1 MRAESQAASAAAS
14 PDDEANLRSEF
25 SVSGLRSLRI
35 GAFVGAVIIAVWGAF
50 WDRTLHGSDSAQVL
64 GRLLLAALMLAIVS
78 ASFTRAFLRHYDGCT
93 GAGVVAVI
101 AAVTALLLRLP
112 EGDSFATAVAILATG
127 IVATIGRLRA
137 PGMALCALGILS
149 THALQIWA
157 HGLRPELVFRHVSF
171 LAVMAGYAVW
181 ASHRNYRSFVN
192 DRLLLA
198 ERERASALA
207 QELLR
212 SERVRL
218 SWLENVAGFLRH
230 ELKNQL
236 VALDTSLRLME
247 DGPGDERSHKYLG
260 RARRSSDLMRRLVSS
275 ATEASD
281 LESALASLEPEP
293 LDFSRLVAEHLAL
306 FESDAGKPRVRA
318 SIEPGCHVVGC
329 ELRLT
334 QLLDKLLQ
342 NAVEHG
348 REEGEV
354 RVVVE
359 GVGDAVHLRVENE
372 GDRLPADTAR
382 IFEPFVST
390 KERSRHPESLGLGL
404 YVAKRIALHHG
415 GTIEAVALEP
425 PGARFVV
432 ALPRLPTPDR
442 VGAGG

>member
-1 MRAESQAASAAAS
+1 
-14 PDDEANLRSEF
+14 
-25 SVSGLRSLRI
+25 VLRI
-35 GAFVGAVIIAVWGAF
+35 GALAGAVIIAVWGAF
-50 WDRTLHGSDSAQVL
+50 WDRMLHDSDQAQVA
-64 GRLLLAALMLAIVS
+64 GRLALAAFMLAVVS
-78 ASFTRAFLRHYDGCT
+78 ASFSRAFLRYYDWCT
-93 GAGVVAVI
+93 GASVVAVI

-112 EGDSFATAVAILATG
+112 EGDSFATGVAILATG
-127 IVATIGRLRA
+127 IVASIGRLRA
-137 PGMALCALGILS
+137 PAMALCALGILA
-149 THALQIWA
+149 THGAQIRA
-157 HGLRPELVFRHVSF
+157 HGLRAELVFRHLSF

-181 ASHRNYRSFVN
+181 ASHRAYRSFVN

-198 ERERASALA
+198 ERERASALS
-207 QELLR
+207 QDLLR
-212 SERVRL
+212 SERARL

-247 DGPGDERSHKYLG
+247 DGLGDARSHEYWN
-260 RARRSSDLMRRLVSS
+260 RARRSCDLTRRLIAS

-293 LDFSRLVAEHLAL
+293 LDFSRLVAEYVAL
-306 FESDAGKPRVRA
+306 FESDEKPRLRA

-342 NAVEHG
+342 NAVEHS
-348 REEGEV
+348 REAGEV

-359 GVGDAVHLRVENE
+359 GVGAAVHLRVENQ
-372 GDRLPADTAR
+372 GDRLPADAAR
-382 IFEPFVST
+382 IFDPFVST

-404 YVAKRIALHHG
+404 YVAKRIVVHHG
-415 GTIEAVALEP
+415 GTIEAVPLEP

-432 ALPRLPTPDR
+432 ALPRLAQASSSGEGRLSKD
-442 VGAGG
+442 A